1 MLKKIIQLALVGI
14 LGFQFLFPST
24 VIYAQDPEPWLIEVN
39 DFRDL
44 ADFGHN
50 NVCDVD
56 FNTDGAQCTLRAA
69 IYEANKCGEP
79 LCEGGILIKVPSG
92 RPYNFSL
99 ARINEDGDAT
109 GDLDINS
116 EHDRTDNY

>member
-1 MLKKIIQLALVGI
+1 MLNKIIQLALVGI
-14 LGFQFLFPST
+14 IGFQFLFPSI

-56 FNTDGAQCTLRAA
+56 LNTDGPQWALRAA

-79 LCEGGILIKVPSG
+79 LCEAEFELK
-92 RPYNFSL
+92 YL
-99 ARINEDGDAT
+99 QA
-109 GDLDINS
+109 S
-116 EHDRTDNY
+116 EFKPGWD